1 MRYAAVYY
9 MLTIGGNAAPTAEDV
24 TAVLEKVGV
33 EVDSEKLTRFMKEV
47 EGKDIKEMIAAGKDK
62 LSVVAAASPVA
73 GAAAP
78 AASGEA
84 VEAEAES
91 ETEEESEEGG
101 MGGLFGDSDSDF

>member
-1 MRYAAVYY
+1 MKYAAVYY
-9 MLTIGGNAAPTAEDV
+9 MLTLGGNAAPTAEDV

-33 EVDSEKLTRFMKEV
+33 EVDSEKLTRFMTEV

-62 LSVVAAASPVA
+62 LSVVASAAPAA
-73 GAAAP
+73 GGAAP
-78 AASGEA
+78 AASGETEAA
-84 VEAEAES
+84 VEES